1 MRRRVAQAVRLN
13 RRHVQRERLLSH
25 GLAIRRRQGIRG
37 QVLGISGFVRLFR
50 EVGLRVVGLLR
61 LLRLRDEVGFGIGI
75 GWRFVIVIVGIN
87 VRIDIGD
94 EVLARLDGFVKR
106 ALGHAVRKQRMI
118 KGFKEFILRG
128 NVIDLAVAVV
138 IGGAFTAIVN
148 SIVSSII
155 NPLVA
160 LFYEPSEDGQ
170 FGPEITGIYG
180 QSVVFPLGE
189 LISAVISF
197 LAVAIVVYFVF
208 VYPMN
213 HLKARAAARAGLSKA
228 EDEPKL
234 PTEQEILVQIRDLLE
249 KQQSTPPRA

>member
-1 MRRRVAQAVRLN
+1 
-13 RRHVQRERLLSH
+13 
-25 GLAIRRRQGIRG
+25 
-37 QVLGISGFVRLFR
+37 
-50 EVGLRVVGLLR
+50 
-61 LLRLRDEVGFGIGI
+61 
-75 GWRFVIVIVGIN
+75 
-87 VRIDIGD
+87 
-94 EVLARLDGFVKR
+94 
-106 ALGHAVRKQRMI
+106 MI

-160 LFYEPSEDGQ
+160 LFYQPDANGE
-170 FGPEITGIYG
+170 FGPTITGIYG
-180 QSVVFPLGE
+180 QPVTFPIGD
-189 LISAVISF
+189 LISAIISF

-249 KQQSTPPRA
+249 KQQSGPSPRA